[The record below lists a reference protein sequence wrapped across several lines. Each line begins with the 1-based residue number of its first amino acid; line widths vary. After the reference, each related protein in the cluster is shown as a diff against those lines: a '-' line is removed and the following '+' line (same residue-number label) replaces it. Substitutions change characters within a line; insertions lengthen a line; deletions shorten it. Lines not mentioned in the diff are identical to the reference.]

1 MQTDFRQMLSHWHS
15 KEMWMR
21 SKMQDNV
28 ELVDNRFYIIG
39 RQDKSKEYTGGRKSM
54 EELVRDWNWI
64 NSPLYSIINRRIT
77 KHRKMQ
83 I

>member
-1 MQTDFRQMLSHWHS
+1 
-15 KEMWMR
+15 MR

-39 RQDKSKEYTGGRKSM
+39 RQDKSEEYTGGRKSM
-54 EELVRDWNWI
+54 EELVRDWNRI
-64 NSPLYSIINRRIT
+64 NFPLYSIINRRIT

-83 I
+83 MWIWFFSDIHMEASCFRL